1 MSKKTIKA
9 EKPEVENPKVEEPLA
24 EQPEQNPELEPEPE
38 PEHEPESELEPEP
51 EPENNYPDYVK
62 ELINKGVVVLTGRSK
77 GELDEKIAAIP
88 SDVDF
93 CTGAVDHY
101 LGTGLY
107 RIQVSIKK

>member
-9 EKPEVENPKVEEPLA
+9 ENPEVENPKVEEPLA
-24 EQPEQNPELEPEPE
+24 EQ
-38 PEHEPESELEPEP
+38 PEP

-77 GELDEKIAAIP
+77 GELDDKIAAIP

-93 CTGAVDHY
+93 YTGTVDHY
-101 LGTGLY
+101 LDTGLY
-107 RIQVSIKK
+107 RIQVNIKK

>member
-1 MSKKTIKA
+1 MSKKKIKA
-9 EKPEVENPKVEEPLA
+9 ENPEV
-24 EQPEQNPELEPEPE
+24 
-38 PEHEPESELEPEP
+38 
-51 EPENNYPDYVK
+51 ENNYPDYVK

>member
-9 EKPEVENPKVEEPLA
+9 ENPEVENPKVEEPLA
-24 EQPEQNPELEPEPE
+24 EQ
-38 PEHEPESELEPEP
+38 PEP

-77 GELDEKIAAIP
+77 GELDDKIAAIP

-93 CTGAVDHY
+93 YTGAVDHY

-107 RIQVSIKK
+107 RIQVNINK

>member
-9 EKPEVENPKVEEPLA
+9 ENPEVENPKVEEPLA
-24 EQPEQNPELEPEPE
+24 EQPEQNPEHEPEP
-38 PEHEPESELEPEP
+38 EPEP

-77 GELDEKIAAIP
+77 GELDDKIAAIP

-93 CTGAVDHY
+93 YTGTVDHY
-101 LGTGLY
+101 LDTGLY
-107 RIQVSIKK
+107 RIQVNINK

>member
-51 EPENNYPDYVK
+51 APENNYPDYVK